1 VLSVPIY
8 VLFYVTATDDD
19 DDDDELGLFTQLAF
33 GIFATVLFCRAKFF
47 TFVVFTVFYCECKQS
62 EGGRVD
68 TELGV
73 WYGLVPRDLQVGF

>member
-1 VLSVPIY
+1 MLSVPIY
-8 VLFYVTATDDD
+8 VLFYVTATD

-47 TFVVFTVFYCECKQS
+47 TFVFYCECKQS